1 MNRRMRKDFRK
12 VCKMKGMMKKIN
24 IAVAYDEEKLSAL
37 KLYLEQKGQKVEM
50 EIEKSLDALYNKTV
64 PTGVR
69 EYLSLRSGEKVP
81 VKGKGKMQKEDESSF
96 FAIGDEGGE
105 E

>member
-1 MNRRMRKDFRK
+1 
-12 VCKMKGMMKKIN
+12 MKKIN
-24 IAVAYDEEKLSAL
+24 VSVAYDEEKLSAL
-37 KLYLEQKGQKVEM
+37 KLYLEQKGQKVET
-50 EIEKSLDALYNKTV
+50 ELEKSLEALYSKTV

-81 VKGKGKMQKEDESSF
+81 VKGKGKTQKEDESSF
-96 FAIGDEGGE
+96 FAIGDERRE

>member
-1 MNRRMRKDFRK
+1 
-12 VCKMKGMMKKIN
+12 MKKASIT
-24 IAVAYDEEKLSAL
+24 VAYDEEKLSAL
-37 KLYLEQKGQKVEM
+37 KLYLEQNGQKVET
-50 EIEKSLDALYNKTV
+50 ELEKALDVLYNKTV

-69 EYLSLRSGEKVP
+69 EYLSLRSGEKVS
-81 VKGKGKMQKEDESSF
+81 VKGKGKKQKVDESSF

>member
-1 MNRRMRKDFRK
+1 
-12 VCKMKGMMKKIN
+12 MKKASIT
-24 IAVAYDEEKLSAL
+24 VAYDEEKLSAL
-37 KLYLEQKGQKVEM
+37 KLYLEQNGQKVET
-50 EIEKSLDALYNKTV
+50 ELEKSLDVLYNKTV

-69 EYLSLRSGEKVP
+69 EYLSLRSGEKVS
-81 VKGKGKMQKEDESSF
+81 VKGKGKKQKVDESSF